1 MLTGTPGGL
10 GTTEAA
16 MVASFTAMGM
26 DRVDAAAGTLLY
38 RALHYVSILGLGVPA
53 LLALEL
59 KPRSEPVD
67 EEGSR

>member
-1 MLTGTPGGL
+1 
-10 GTTEAA
+10 